1 MNTGPEL
8 PQRKSIRLQG
18 FDYSLAGAYF
28 VTICTHGKRCLL
40 GSIVG
45 KSVELSPAGE
55 IVQAVWNS
63 LPERFPRLVLDEFL
77 IMPNH
82 VHAVLGFVGAGLA
95 PPAVSPG
102 KDADSTATTAPTGAV
117 TTARNYSLADVIGAF
132 KSISTIQV
140 NKRLQRKGVPLW
152 QRNYY
157 EHIVRKGEDLRKI
170 QQYILENPLNWALD
184 AENPD
189 CNSA

>member
-95 PPAVSPG
+95 PPPFRPRTGAG
-102 KDADSTATTAPTGAV
+102 KTATNAPTVAF
-117 TTARNYSLADVIGAF
+117 TT
-132 KSISTIQV
+132 
-140 NKRLQRKGVPLW
+140 
-152 QRNYY
+152 
-157 EHIVRKGEDLRKI
+157 
-170 QQYILENPLNWALD
+170 
-184 AENPD
+184 
-189 CNSA
+189 